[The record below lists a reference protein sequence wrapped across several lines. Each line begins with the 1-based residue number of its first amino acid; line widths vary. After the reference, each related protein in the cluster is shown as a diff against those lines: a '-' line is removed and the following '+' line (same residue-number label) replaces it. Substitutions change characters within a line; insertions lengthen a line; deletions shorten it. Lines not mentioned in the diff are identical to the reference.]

1 MFKALAKSLSATQ
14 ARIFVLFLASLAGA
28 GLASGQV
35 SSLLP
40 TAKPASSQPAS
51 PTDPLGRDTPR
62 GTVVGFVRA
71 AQDESERAIEYFQ
84 PAPKGRR
91 DTPAEEQELAT
102 QLFTVLNA
110 RFSASALG
118 SISNDP
124 EARGDDQQPRD
135 QIKVGGTRGLSESF
149 PITLIRLQDPH
160 GVKLWFISRQ
170 TLDRGA

>member
-1 MFKALAKSLSATQ
+1 MRPRRTSRVNRAWRIFRGATRGRYNAGASSTRSAFSEEVTVFKALAKSLSATQ
-14 ARIFVLFLASLAGA
+14 ARILVLFLASLASV

-40 TAKPASSQPAS
+40 TAKPASSQPAN

-91 DTPAEEQELAT
+91 QTPAEEQELAS
-102 QLFTVLNA
+102 QLVDRLECEIFGV
-110 RFSASALG
+110 G
-118 SISNDP
+118 SRI
-124 EARGDDQQPRD
+124 DQQRS
-135 QIKVGGTRGLSESF
+135 GSAR
-149 PITLIRLQDPH
+149 
-160 GVKLWFISRQ
+160 
-170 TLDRGA
+170 